1 MAFFGG
7 LSTKILS
14 IIVLSLSGSG
24 AIAGSAIYKN
34 SHQNLSEDSE
44 KNFENSDNNL
54 DSQKEG
60 EISPSLTINEESA
73 KTSPISSEGTQPS
86 PQPEV
91 LLITKDP
98 SLLQEPASSKEQLT
112 QQSLDNSEQINLEV
126 SSLEKP
132 KNSTEETTKKSRKP
146 RREIK
151 EVSIQEKIEQEI
163 KQRKISLESL
173 YKDSVG
179 GETQANY
186 KACVFYQENEEFDEN
201 DSDISEGRTK
211 EDESHDSCDGQTIW
225 SSNKFDGTKGKGFW
239 VRGQEEMAK
248 KLLEKN
254 LSELE
259 TLGFANSKE
268 INDSSNI
275 FSNLKNDVCLV
286 NHSQREE
293 KKWVEIS
300 CSFEKSNEL
309 VKEI

>member
-14 IIVLSLSGSG
+14 VVVLSLAGSG
-24 AIAGSAIYKN
+24 AIAGSVIYKN
-34 SHQNLSEDSE
+34 SHQNLSEDSG
-44 KNFENSDNNL
+44 KNSENSDNNL
-54 DSQKEG
+54 DSQKGG
-60 EISPSLTINEESA
+60 EISPF
-73 KTSPISSEGTQPS
+73 PIISEGAQPS
-86 PQPEV
+86 SQPEV

-98 SLLQEPASSKEQLT
+98 SLLQEPASSKEQLL
-112 QQSLDNSEQINLEV
+112 QQSLVSSEQINLEV
-126 SSLEKP
+126 SSPEKP
-132 KNSTEETTKKSRKP
+132 KNSTEETTKKTRKP

-151 EVSIQEKIEQEI
+151 EVTIQEKIEQEI
-163 KQRKISLESL
+163 KQRKIYLESL

-211 EDESHDSCDGQTIW
+211 KDESHDSCDGQTIW

-268 INDSSNI
+268 INDSANI